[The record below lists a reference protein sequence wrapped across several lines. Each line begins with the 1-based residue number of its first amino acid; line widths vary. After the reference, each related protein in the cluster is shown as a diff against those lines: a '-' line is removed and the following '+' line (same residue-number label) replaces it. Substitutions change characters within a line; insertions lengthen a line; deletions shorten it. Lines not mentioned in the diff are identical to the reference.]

1 MKKTSIL
8 FLFITTLIFTATSC
22 SNDSDNENNASIVG
36 KWEILQYGIGPI
48 DHEIFTDRV
57 NVTEC
62 GKDYI
67 EFLSDGTYK
76 IILFSKHKEECYT
89 IEDNGKY
96 IKNESTLSLI
106 KYLLDSDHIIESEPA
121 NSEIIVLNENTLKI
135 RILTKTEKET
145 VSQISIFKKI

>member
-22 SNDSDNENNASIVG
+22 SNDSDDENNASIVG
-36 KWEILQYGIGPI
+36 KWEFSQYGIGPI

-67 EFLSDGTYK
+67 EFLSDGTFK
-76 IILFSKHKEECYT
+76 VVLFRKENGDCATSK
-89 IEDNGKY
+89 DNGKY

-106 KYLLDSDHIIESEPA
+106 IYMLDSDHIIESEPTD
-121 NSEIIVLNENTLKI
+121 SEIIMLNESTLKF
-135 RILTKTEKET
+135 RFLTKTEKET

>member
-1 MKKTSIL
+1 MKKNYIL
-8 FLFITTLIFTATSC
+8 FLFVTVLGLSISSC
-22 SNDSDNENNASIVG
+22 SSDSDNDDNASIVG

-106 KYLLDSDHIIESEPA
+106 KYIQDSEHIIESEPA
-121 NSEIIVLNENTLKI
+121 NSEIIVLNKSTLKI

>member
-1 MKKTSIL
+1 MKKTNIL

-22 SNDSDNENNASIVG
+22 SNDNDNENNASIVG

-106 KYLLDSDHIIESEPA
+106 KYLLDSDHIVESEPA
-121 NSEIIVLNENTLKI
+121 NSEIIVLNESTLKI
-135 RILTKTEKET
+135 RILTETEKET